1 MTTNTNGRTTE
12 KKSRN
17 QNEQTRAGAG
27 LSETSEADLRLLR
40 LFNHYRHDW
49 MNDIQMVM
57 GYIQLK
63 KVDKLSDLMEKIKE
77 KVRVESCVSKL
88 GIPSLIVYLL
98 SFQAE
103 VKELQLLIRLEEEI
117 HLHKYRHAAAAEQ
130 WITSLLESFKRE
142 AVDSTE
148 MQNTITLQFAK
159 EQDGLCLAAKYEGA
173 YEPKRIQA
181 AEMELQS
188 RLLDQNGIGLKTI
201 YGDGRVTWTVHLA

>member
-1 MTTNTNGRTTE
+1 MTTNNDGRMTE
-12 KKSRN
+12 GKSRI
-17 QNEQTRAGAG
+17 QNEQALAGG
-27 LSETSEADLRLLR
+27 EPPEPSDADLRLLR

-49 MNDIQMVM
+49 MNDLQMVM

-130 WITSLLESFKRE
+130 WITSVLDSFKRE
-142 AVDSTE
+142 AEDSTE
-148 MQNTITLQFAK
+148 MQNSVILRLAK
-159 EQDGLCLAAKYEGA
+159 EADGLRLIAEYEGA
-173 YEPKRIQA
+173 YEPERMQA
-181 AEMELQS
+181 SVKKLRSGLPERCSVGSEASYGES
-188 RLLDQNGIGLKTI
+188 RVIWTI
-201 YGDGRVTWTVHLA
+201 HLT